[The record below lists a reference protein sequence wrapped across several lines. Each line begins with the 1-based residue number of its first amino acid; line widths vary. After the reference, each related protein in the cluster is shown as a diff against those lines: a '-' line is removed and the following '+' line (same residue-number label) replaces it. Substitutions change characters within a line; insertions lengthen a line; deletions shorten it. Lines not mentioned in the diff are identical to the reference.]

1 MLERRKFK
9 AVHSENPE
17 REVNSLLKT
26 AAHIR
31 ASVGASARVATSC
44 APACR
49 PPIEAEAHRGSGLMA
64 GPHHELSHPARKQ
77 FNGLGGVDPPGVF
90 VA

>member
-26 AAHIR
+26 TAHIR
-31 ASVGASARVATSC
+31 ASVGASAKSCDILRASLPATYRGGS
-44 APACR
+44 PPRQR
-49 PPIEAEAHRGSGLMA
+49 PYGGAASRAEPPCEEAI
-64 GPHHELSHPARKQ
+64 
-77 FNGLGGVDPPGVF
+77 
-90 VA
+90 